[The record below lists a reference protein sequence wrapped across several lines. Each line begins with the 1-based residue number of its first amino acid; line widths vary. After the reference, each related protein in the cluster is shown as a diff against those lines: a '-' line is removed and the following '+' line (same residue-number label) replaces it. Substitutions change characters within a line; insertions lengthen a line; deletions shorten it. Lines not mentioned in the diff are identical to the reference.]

1 MVMGWIWRRA
11 PDWRHVHL
19 HRLQQLRLCLRWRS
33 FLRLLASCSGVG
45 CHRVDRSRN
54 SETAGFKDFMSY
66 KLSSHV
72 ENTGILLLQNVFFF
86 LIASMKNLIA
96 PLKNLVLLL
105 THWSSLWDPF
115 LAPRSSTAWDS
126 TPRSKSSSSTSSRSR
141 QWLSTC
147 RQISG
152 MQLGMSSSRKIRCT
166 KGGRE
171 VSFSTSIGMAN
182 TNIEIQTQIGRFSI
196 PFNVNN
202 IF

>member
-1 MVMGWIWRRA
+1 MIPRRDRRHA
-11 PDWRHVHL
+11 PA
-19 HRLQQLRLCLRWRS
+19 RLSSSYVELTSIRPFQ
-33 FLRLLASCSGVG
+33 RLLRIQLHFRFLASA
-45 CHRVDRSRN
+45 
-54 SETAGFKDFMSY
+54 EM
-66 KLSSHV
+66 
-72 ENTGILLLQNVFFF
+72 FF
-86 LIASMKNLIA
+86 LIASM
-96 PLKNLVLLL
+96 KNLVLLL

-126 TPRSKSSSSTSSRSR
+126 TPRSKSSSFTSSRSR
-141 QWLSTC
+141 QWISTC

-152 MQLGMSSSRKIRCT
+152 MQLGMSSSRKIECT
-166 KGGRE
+166 KGGRV